1 MKTNATIETVVE
13 NGLCLSCGTCVAVCP
28 VGAISM
34 KEIPGGLVEAQI
46 DEDVCTG
53 CGVCA
58 RVCPGGHL
66 EAGILPDKVDPVRGQ
81 VLAAFAAKATNRDV
95 LRKGQSG
102 GLVTALLL
110 HLIQNGRIDGAFVSE
125 MPGDG
130 SLRPQVRL
138 TNNPEEIMR
147 TQGSKYC
154 PIPVNEH
161 LADWRHEQP
170 PRRVAFVGIP
180 CHVHGLRNLQTVM
193 PKWKVE
199 PYVTL
204 GLFCDSML
212 SLTAMD
218 YLIEKAGVSRERVAT
233 FRYKS
238 KELGGWPGDIR
249 IESRDGRV
257 QPLSGDCRMEC
268 KNYFTPLRCRLC
280 FDKLNF
286 LADISLG
293 DAWGVQE
300 DAEGTSVV
308 IARTQRGMDVVT
320 SARDAGE
327 IDLTEISIDQILQ
340 GQGVESRRRDW
351 SAYMTAWARM
361 GRAIPQ
367 FDCWERLH
375 SDVERVD
382 LRPYK
387 RNLAYSWRLK
397 TARSSRE
404 VVRKAKW
411 SMLPRRLWAKWRPKR
426 VARAVRN
433 RLSRLGIK

>member
-1 MKTNATIETVVE
+1 
-13 NGLCLSCGTCVAVCP
+13 
-28 VGAISM
+28 M
-34 KEIPGGLVEAQI
+34 KETPGGLVQAQI

-66 EAGILPDKVDPVRGQ
+66 EAGILPDKVDPVIGP
-81 VLAAFAAKATNRDV
+81 VLATFAAKATNRDV

-110 HLIQNGRIDGAFVSE
+110 HLIRKGRIDRATVVE
-125 MPGDG
+125 MPSDG
-130 SLRPQVRL
+130 SLRPQVKL
-138 TNNPEEIMR
+138 TDNPEEIIR
-147 TQGSKYC
+147 SQGSKYC
-154 PIPVNEH
+154 PIPINMH
-161 LADWRHEQP
+161 LADWRNEQP
-170 PRRVAFVGIP
+170 LRNVAFVGIP
-180 CHVHGLRNLQTVM
+180 CHVHGLRNLQAVL
-193 PKWKVE
+193 PKWNVE

-204 GLFCDSML
+204 GLFCDRVL

-218 YLIEKAGVSRERVAT
+218 YLIDMAGLRRENVAT

-249 IESRDGRV
+249 IQSRDGRV
-257 QPLSGDCRMEC
+257 RSVSGDRRLEC
-268 KNYFTPLRCRLC
+268 KDYFTPPRCRLC
-280 FDKLNF
+280 FDKLNV

-300 DAEGTSVV
+300 DAEGTSVI
-308 IARTQRGMDVVT
+308 IARTKRGMDVVT

-327 IDLTEISIDQILQ
+327 IKVTEISVEQILH
-340 GQGVESRRRDW
+340 GQGVELRLQDW

-361 GRAIPQ
+361 GYTIPQ
-367 FDCWERLH
+367 FDFWESAR
-375 SDVERVD
+375 SDVKHID
-382 LRPYK
+382 LRPYE

-397 TARSSRE
+397 TARSSRK

-411 SMLPRRLWAKWRPKR
+411 LLFLRRLRQKLRPRRVAKSIRRR
-426 VARAVRN
+426 VASLSI
-433 RLSRLGIK
+433 RLRMSRKLAGTHEDSRKGVIDKHGK